1 MREILGG
8 INSVAEALRGQ
19 RKFHQLYVAKERHNP
34 RIEDILMLAEK
45 KSLPIK
51 LISRAE
57 LDRLYPQA
65 PHQGVAA
72 EVEPY
77 VYADLESV
85 MVRAS
90 HDGERSILL
99 VLDGIEDPQNLG
111 SIIRTAECAGVNGV
125 ILPRHH
131 SVGINPTVVR
141 ASAGATEHIAVVQE
155 TNLVNTLKAL
165 KKAGFWVIGADMAGT
180 QEFFHTQMPYPAVLV
195 IGSEGRGMRRLVKEN
210 CDLLVRIPMFGQV
223 NSLNASISAALLIYE
238 LVRQR
243 SS

>member
-19 RKFHQLYVAKERHNP
+19 REFHKLYVAKESQNS
-34 RIEDILMLAEK
+34 RIKEILILAGK
-45 KSLPIK
+45 RSVSIK
-51 LISRAE
+51 FISRTD

-77 VYADLESV
+77 AYADLDDV
-85 MVRAS
+85 VARAS
-90 HDGERSILL
+90 HAGDRSILL

-141 ASAGATEHIAVVQE
+141 ASAGASEHIAVVQK
-155 TNLVNTLKAL
+155 TNLANTLKSL
-165 KKAGFWVIGADMAGT
+165 KKAGFWVIGADMGGS
-180 QEFFHTQMPYPAVLV
+180 QEYFHSKMPYPAVLV
-195 IGSEGRGMRRLVKEN
+195 IGSEGRGIRRLVKEN
-210 CDLLVRIPMFGQV
+210 CDVLVRIPMFGQV
-223 NSLNASISAALLIYE
+223 NSLNASVSVALLMYE

-243 SS
+243 DS

>member
-195 IGSEGRGMRRLVKEN
+195 IGSEGRE
-210 CDLLVRIPMFGQV
+210 
-223 NSLNASISAALLIYE
+223 
-238 LVRQR
+238 
-243 SS
+243 

>member
-1 MREILGG
+1 VREILGG